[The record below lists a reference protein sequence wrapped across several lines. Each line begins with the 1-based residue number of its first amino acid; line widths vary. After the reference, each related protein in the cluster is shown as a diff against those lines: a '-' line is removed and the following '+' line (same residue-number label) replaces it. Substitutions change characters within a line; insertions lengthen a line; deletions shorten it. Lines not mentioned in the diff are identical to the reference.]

1 MAIQQELFNNLVI
14 IASTT
19 VYSQAVD
26 LAGNSNVFVALTMV
40 TGATA
45 LSSSTALEQS
55 SDLSNWTS
63 LATTWAP
70 ATFAAAPTFYSATAT
85 GVAARYVRLKV
96 VTGAGAVRV
105 NASLTASAG

>member
-1 MAIQQELFNNLVI
+1 MAIQQELFNNLVVA
-14 IASTT
+14 ASTT

-40 TGATA
+40 TGGTA
-45 LSSSTALEQS
+45 LSSTVALEQS
-55 SDLSNWTS
+55 SDLSNWASLTTS
-63 LATTWAP
+63 WSP
-70 ATFAAAPTFYSATAT
+70 ATFAAAPSYYAATVT

-96 VTGAGAVRV
+96 VTSTGAVCI